1 MIFNGQKDRG
11 FTLIELMIVVAIL
24 AILAAVAIV
33 AYRQYIV
40 SARNSEATSVLA
52 DVRIKQE
59 AYRATFHQYAN
70 PNAGSVWIP
79 DTTPGENARDWPT
92 AGGLNTLAGQ
102 WRQLGVTP
110 DRTVYFSYA
119 CESGPPGDDGTLFA
133 DQQLGTNT
141 GDFWFGAVALQD
153 LDGDGECE
161 GFETY
166 SGTGKMIELTPGFS
180 GYAGECPSSF

>member
-1 MIFNGQKDRG
+1 MNIRKHHNRG

-33 AYRQYIV
+33 SYRQYV
-40 SARNSEATSVLA
+40 LSARNSEATSILA

-70 PNAGSVWIP
+70 LQQGDNWIP
-79 DTTPGENARDWPT
+79 DTTPGSEQRAWPT
-92 AGGLNTLAGQ
+92 TGGLNTLAGM

-110 DRTVYFSYA
+110 DRMVFFSYT
-119 CESGPPGDDGTLFA
+119 CEAGPPDSDGSMFA
-133 DQQLGTNT
+133 DQQIGTNT
-141 GDFWFGAVALQD
+141 NDFWFAAAALQD
-153 LDGDGECE
+153 LDDDGVCE

-166 SGTGKMIELTPGFS
+166 SGKGSIVNLDVGLGGF
-180 GYAGECPSSF
+180 GGECPSSF